1 MFCRSIERV
10 HTVAPPATRW
20 LHLGAGTCIPLMKTI
35 CLCGVPASA
44 SSAANDAASDD
55 MRELLESVGLLQL
68 YPLFEEEEM
77 TDSSTLVQMLP
88 RPEQLREALKEVGV
102 GKIGQRE
109 KIVAALKEKS
119 AGAAVSPENDVRVS
133 VRSTKNKSTVAV
145 IAFCRLPGFK
155 QKVACRYRPARGITQ
170 AISSLLF
177 TACSRTTRYGKESS

>member
-1 MFCRSIERV
+1 
-10 HTVAPPATRW
+10 
-20 LHLGAGTCIPLMKTI
+20 
-35 CLCGVPASA
+35 
-44 SSAANDAASDD
+44 

-109 KIVAALKEKS
+109 KIVAALKERS

-145 IAFCRLPGFK
+145 ITFCRLPGF
-155 QKVACRYRPARGITQ
+155 
-170 AISSLLF
+170 
-177 TACSRTTRYGKESS
+177 